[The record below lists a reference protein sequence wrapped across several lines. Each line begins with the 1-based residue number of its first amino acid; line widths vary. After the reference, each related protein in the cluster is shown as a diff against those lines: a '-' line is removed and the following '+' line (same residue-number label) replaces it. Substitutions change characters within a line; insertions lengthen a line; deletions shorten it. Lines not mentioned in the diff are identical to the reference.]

1 MGRGCFRKIRKT
13 KIESPLSLSCRRA
26 WTPRPPWTPSDRTAF
41 TLWSAAAPRSPWATT
56 RTPPLQLL
64 REPPP
69 RPPSTC
75 WTGRLPSSSISFRYV
90 EIFRYSSESRG
101 VIILALDPDPE
112 SDCQVFAD
120 SGTGF
125 RSSKK
130 RNRNTY
136 GSVMILALD

>member
-75 WTGRLPSSSISFRYV
+75 WTDRLPSSSISFRYV

-101 VIILALDPDPE
+101 VIILALDPE